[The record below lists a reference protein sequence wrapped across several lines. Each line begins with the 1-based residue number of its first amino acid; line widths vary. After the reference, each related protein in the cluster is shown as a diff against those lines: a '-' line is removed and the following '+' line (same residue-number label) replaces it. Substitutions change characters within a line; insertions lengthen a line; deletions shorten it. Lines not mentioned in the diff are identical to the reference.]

1 MVPNTE
7 QNPQIGAALAQ
18 DTGAPASTAA
28 PSPAPAPERG
38 SPQRPSAPRPQR
50 AAKKKRAA
58 HGRPRQPV
66 TAKLVLSKALRVLE
80 CLARCV
86 FSPATA
92 ASIAAVV
99 LSAVIFTV
107 VYLNHVV
114 YIIDGDS
121 ATVTVTGEQDYMK
134 ILANE
139 EISLDSRALVEHTA
153 ADGKGFQRISI
164 RHPFPISLTV
174 DGDTDRYYCM
184 EGDTVAD
191 MLLSNGVEL
200 RNADKITHPRA
211 TALMPGDDI
220 SIVRVDSRRVE
231 NEVVIP
237 HETVEKH
244 TSVIRNGTTRTL
256 QYGADGLKKETWEEV
271 LEDGQ
276 VVDRYKVREDVL
288 SYPTT
293 AHVLVGDGS
302 PVSNFDF
309 SAQYPL
315 DANGNPINYISVLR
329 NQKATGYHRSG
340 KAWGSGY
347 WTTRGQY
354 GETYCQ
360 AGTVAV
366 VRLNEMP
373 YGTKLYI
380 KTPDNQFI
388 YGYAVVN
395 DTGEF
400 ASNGVTVD
408 LFYETYTES
417 VLNGARFVDIYIL
430 ETPGR

>member
-1 MVPNTE
+1 MALTLRKRILPLLLR
-7 QNPQIGAALAQ
+7 GAEGAL
-18 DTGAPASTAA
+18 
-28 PSPAPAPERG
+28 
-38 SPQRPSAPRPQR
+38 
-50 AAKKKRAA
+50 
-58 HGRPRQPV
+58 
-66 TAKLVLSKALRVLE
+66 
-80 CLARCV
+80 RCV
-86 FSPATA
+86 FSSATLA
-92 ASIAAVV
+92 GIAAIAI
-99 LSAVIFTV
+99 SAVIFTV
-107 VYLNHVV
+107 TYLNHVV

-121 ATVTVTGEQDYMK
+121 ATVTVTREQDHMK

-139 EISLDSRALVEHTA
+139 EIRVTSRDVVAYAE
-153 ADGKGFQRISI
+153 ADGSRFGQITI
-164 RHPFPISLTV
+164 QHPFQVSLTV
-174 DGDTDRYYCM
+174 DGETEEYDIM

-191 MLLSNGVEL
+191 MLAANQVEL
-200 RNADKITHPRA
+200 RSADKITHPRA
-211 TALMPGDDI
+211 TELMPGDDI
-220 SIVRVDSRRVE
+220 SIIRVDSRRVE

-244 TSVIRNGTTRTL
+244 TSVISNGTTRVL

-271 LEDGQ
+271 LEDGE
-276 VVDRYKVREDVL
+276 VVDRYIVREDIL
-288 SYPTT
+288 KYPTT
-293 AHVLVGDGS
+293 AQVLVGDGS

-315 DANGNPINYISVLR
+315 DADGNPINYISVLR

-347 WTTRGQY
+347 WTTRGKY

-366 VRLNEMP
+366 VRLDEMP

-380 KTPDNQFI
+380 KTPDNKFI
-388 YGYAVVN
+388 YGYSVVN

-400 ASNGVTVD
+400 AWNGVTVD
-408 LFYETYTES
+408 LFYDTYTES

-430 ETPGR
+430 EIPGQ

>member
-1 MVPNTE
+1 MPDKPEN
-7 QNPQIGAALAQ
+7 QR
-18 DTGAPASTAA
+18 SAA
-28 PSPAPAPERG
+28 PPAAEPSQTRG
-38 SPQRPSAPRPQR
+38 SARPSNPTRR
-50 AAKKKRAA
+50 AVPKMPSISLSRLDSDLLLKKI
-58 HGRPRQPV
+58 
-66 TAKLVLSKALRVLE
+66 LRILE
-80 CLARCV
+80 CILRCV

-92 ASIAAVV
+92 VGIAAVV
-99 LSAVIFTV
+99 VSAVIFTV

-121 ATVTVTGEQDYMK
+121 ATVTVTAEEDFLK

-139 EISLDSRALVEHTA
+139 EVTYSSHDLLEFTD
-153 ADGKGFQRISI
+153 ADDNGFRRVSI
-164 RHPFPISLTV
+164 RHPFQISLTV

-211 TALMPGDDI
+211 TILMPWDDI

-231 NEVVIP
+231 NEVVLP
-237 HETVEKH
+237 YETNEKH

-256 QYGADGLKKETWEEV
+256 QYGQEGLKKETWEEV
-271 LEDGQ
+271 LEDGE
-276 VVDRYKVREDVL
+276 VVDRYIVREDIL

-293 AHVLVGDGS
+293 AHILIGDGS

-315 DANGNPINYISVLR
+315 DDEGNPIQYKAVLR
-329 NQKATGYHRSG
+329 NQKATGYYRSG

-347 WTTRGQY
+347 WVTRGLY

-366 VRLNEMP
+366 IRLNEMP
-373 YGTKLYI
+373 YGSKLYI

-400 ASNGVTVD
+400 GSNGVTVD

-430 ETPGR
+430 ETP

>member
-1 MVPNTE
+1 MVETVQMRWGRRVGRFLE
-7 QNPQIGAALAQ
+7 AL
-18 DTGAPASTAA
+18 
-28 PSPAPAPERG
+28 
-38 SPQRPSAPRPQR
+38 
-50 AAKKKRAA
+50 
-58 HGRPRQPV
+58 
-66 TAKLVLSKALRVLE
+66 L
-80 CLARCV
+80 RCV
-86 FSPATA
+86 FSSATA
-92 ASIAAVV
+92 ASVAAVA

-107 VYLNHVV
+107 TYLNHVV
-114 YIIDGDS
+114 YIVDGDS
-121 ATVTVTGEQDYMK
+121 ATVTVTREQDYMK

-139 EISLDSRALVEHTA
+139 EFRVTAKDVVEYVSA
-153 ADGKGFQRISI
+153 SARGFGQISI
-164 RHPFPISLTV
+164 RHPFQVSLSV
-174 DGDTDRYYCM
+174 DGVTRQYDCM

-191 MLLSNGVEL
+191 MLAANGVEL
-200 RNADKITHPRA
+200 RSADKITHPRA
-211 TALMPGDDI
+211 TTLMPGDDI

-231 NEVVIP
+231 NEVVLP
-237 HETVEKH
+237 HKTEEKH
-244 TSVIRNGTTRTL
+244 TSVIKSGTTRTL
-256 QYGADGLKKETWEEV
+256 QYGSDGLKKETWEEV
-271 LEDGQ
+271 LEDGE
-276 VVDRYKVREDVL
+276 VVDRYIVREDIL

-293 AHVLVGDGS
+293 AHLLVGDGS

-309 SAQYPL
+309 SSQYPL
-315 DANGNPINYISVLR
+315 DADGNPIHYISVLR

-347 WTTRGQY
+347 WTTRGKY

-366 VRLNEMP
+366 IRLDEMP

-388 YGYAVVN
+388 YGYSVVN

-408 LFYETYTES
+408 LFYETYLES

-430 ETPGR
+430 EIPGR

>member
-1 MVPNTE
+1 MPDKPKSIRVDS
-7 QNPQIGAALAQ
+7 ALLL
-18 DTGAPASTAA
+18 
-28 PSPAPAPERG
+28 
-38 SPQRPSAPRPQR
+38 
-50 AAKKKRAA
+50 K
-58 HGRPRQPV
+58 
-66 TAKLVLSKALRVLE
+66 KALRVLE
-80 CLARCV
+80 CVLRCV
-86 FSPATA
+86 FSPATV
-92 ASIAAVV
+92 ASVAAVAV
-99 LSAVIFTV
+99 SAVIFTV

-121 ATVTVTGEQDYMK
+121 ATVTVTAEEDYLK
-134 ILANE
+134 ILAAE
-139 EISLDSRALVEHTA
+139 EVTFSRRDIVEYTEA
-153 ADGKGFQRISI
+153 SETGFRRISI
-164 RHPFPISLTV
+164 RHPFQISLSV
-174 DGDTDRYYCM
+174 DGDTDEYYCM

-191 MLLSNGVEL
+191 MLLTNGVEL

-211 TALMPGDDI
+211 TMLMPGDDI
-220 SIVRVDSRRVE
+220 LIVRVDSRRVE

-237 HETVEKH
+237 YETNEKH

-256 QYGADGLKKETWEEV
+256 QYGQDGLKKETWEEV
-271 LEDGQ
+271 MEDGE
-276 VVDRYKVREDVL
+276 VVDRYMIREDIL

-293 AHVLVGDGS
+293 AHVLIGDGS

-315 DANGNPINYISVLR
+315 DADGNPVNYISVLR
-329 NQKATGYHRSG
+329 GQKATGYYRPG
-340 KAWGSGY
+340 NAWGAGY
-347 WTTRGQY
+347 WVTRGLY

-366 VRLNEMP
+366 IRLNEMP

-395 DTGEF
+395 DTGQF
-400 ASNGVTVD
+400 GSNGVTVD

-430 ETPGR
+430 ETPDRNGL

>member
-1 MVPNTE
+1 MVSTTAKAFPR
-7 QNPQIGAALAQ
+7 PRRRA
-18 DTGAPASTAA
+18 APA
-28 PSPAPAPERG
+28 RM
-38 SPQRPSAPRPQR
+38 APR
-50 AAKKKRAA
+50 
-58 HGRPRQPV
+58 RPI
-66 TAKLVLSKALRVLE
+66 TAKLVLKKILRLLE
-80 CLARCV
+80 CVARCV

-92 ASIAAVV
+92 ASIAAVA
-99 LSAVIFTV
+99 LAAVIFTV

-121 ATVTVTGEQDYMK
+121 ATVTVTAEQDYMK

-139 EISLDSRALVEHTA
+139 EITFSSRDLVEFTE
-153 ADGKGFQRISI
+153 ADARGFGRISI
-164 RHPFPISLTV
+164 QHPFQISLTV

-191 MLLSNGVEL
+191 MLADNGVEL
-200 RNADKITHPRA
+200 RSADKITHPRA
-211 TALMPGDDI
+211 TVLMPGDDI

-237 HETVEKH
+237 YETVEKH

-256 QYGADGLKKETWEEV
+256 QYGQNGLKKETWEEV
-271 LEDGQ
+271 MEDGE
-276 VVDRYKVREDVL
+276 VVDRYMVREDIL

-315 DANGNPINYISVLR
+315 DANGNPTNYISVLR

-347 WTTRGQY
+347 WTTRGLY

-366 VRLNEMP
+366 IRLNEMP

-430 ETPGR
+430 EIPGQ

>member
-1 MVPNTE
+1 M
-7 QNPQIGAALAQ
+7 
-18 DTGAPASTAA
+18 TAA
-28 PSPAPAPERG
+28 MQKNLVPFLL
-38 SPQRPSAPRPQR
+38 R
-50 AAKKKRAA
+50 AAE
-58 HGRPRQPV
+58 GV
-66 TAKLVLSKALRVLE
+66 V
-80 CLARCV
+80 RCV
-86 FSPATA
+86 FSSATLA
-92 ASIAAVV
+92 GIAAVA

-107 VYLNHVV
+107 NYLNHVV

-121 ATVTVTGEQDYMK
+121 ATVTVTREQDHMK

-139 EISLDSRALVEHTA
+139 EIRVTAKDIVEYTQ
-153 ADGKGFQRISI
+153 ADGERFGQITI
-164 RHPFPISLTV
+164 QHPFQVTLAV
-174 DGDTDRYYCM
+174 DGQQEEFDVM
-184 EGDTVAD
+184 EGDTVEE
-191 MLLSNGVEL
+191 MLAAHGVEL
-200 RNADKITHPRA
+200 RSADKITHPRA
-211 TALMPGDDI
+211 TSLMPGDDV

-237 HETVEKH
+237 HKTEEKH
-244 TSVIRNGTTRTL
+244 TSVIKNGTTRTL

-271 LEDGQ
+271 LEDGE
-276 VVDRYKVREDVL
+276 VVDRYIVREDIL
-288 SYPTT
+288 KYPTT
-293 AHVLVGDGS
+293 AQVLVGDGS
-302 PVSNFDF
+302 AISNFDF

-315 DANGNPINYISVLR
+315 DANGDPVNYISVLR

-347 WTTRGQY
+347 WTTKGQY

-366 VRLNEMP
+366 VRLDEMP

-380 KTPDNQFI
+380 KTPDNKFI
-388 YGYAVVN
+388 YGYSVVN

-400 ASNGVTVD
+400 AYNGVTVD

-430 ETPGR
+430 EIPGR

>member
-1 MVPNTE
+1 MPDHLSAFKGRTG
-7 QNPQIGAALAQ
+7 PGLRL
-18 DTGAPASTAA
+18 DTA
-28 PSPAPAPERG
+28 
-38 SPQRPSAPRPQR
+38 
-50 AAKKKRAA
+50 
-58 HGRPRQPV
+58 
-66 TAKLVLSKALRVLE
+66 LVLKRLLRVLE
-80 CLARCV
+80 CVLRCV

-92 ASIAAVV
+92 VSIAGVV
-99 LSAVIFTV
+99 VCAVIFTV
-107 VYLNHVV
+107 AYLDHVV

-121 ATVTVTGEQDYMK
+121 ATVTVTSREDYR
-134 ILANE
+134 
-139 EISLDSRALVEHTA
+139 EIMAAEGVTWSSRDLVEFTE
-153 ADGKGFQRISI
+153 ADSSGFRRVSI
-164 RHPFPISLTV
+164 RHPFPISLSV
-174 DGDTDRYYCM
+174 DGDTDEFYCM

-191 MLLSNGVEL
+191 MLSRNGVVL

-220 SIVRVDSRRVE
+220 LIIRVDSRRVE
-231 NEVVIP
+231 NEVVLP
-237 HETVEKH
+237 YETNEKH
-244 TSVIRNGTTRTL
+244 TSVIRSGTTRTL
-256 QYGADGLKKETWEEV
+256 QYGQEGLKKETWEEV
-271 LEDGQ
+271 LEDGE
-276 VVDRYKVREDVL
+276 VVDRYIVREDIL
-288 SYPTT
+288 SYPVT
-293 AHVLVGDGS
+293 AHVLIGDGS

-315 DANGNPINYISVLR
+315 DENGDPISYISVLR
-329 NQKATGYHRSG
+329 NQKATGYYRPG
-340 KAWGSGY
+340 NAWGAGY
-347 WTTRGQY
+347 WVTRGLY

-360 AGTVAV
+360 SGTVAV
-366 VRLNEMP
+366 VRLSEMP

-430 ETPGR
+430 EKP

>member
-1 MVPNTE
+1 MLPNTE
-7 QNPQIGAALAQ
+7 HLQQTPTPVELHPP
-18 DTGAPASTAA
+18 DT
-28 PSPAPAPERG
+28 PAPAEAP
-38 SPQRPSAPRPQR
+38 PQAPPPAAPAQR
-50 AAKKKRAA
+50 AKPRRSNPRRGAHAKRREPLT
-58 HGRPRQPV
+58 GR
-66 TAKLVLSKALRVLE
+66 LVLKKALRAAE
-80 CLARCV
+80 CVARCV

-92 ASIAAVV
+92 ASIAAVM

-121 ATVTVTGEQDYMK
+121 ATVTVTAERDYMK

-139 EISLDSRALVEHTA
+139 EIDPGPRGLVEHTA
-153 ADGKGFQRISI
+153 AGGGNFQRISI

-174 DGDTDRYYCM
+174 DGDTERYYCM

-191 MLLSNGVEL
+191 MLISNGVEL

-211 TALMPGDDI
+211 TELMPGDDI

-231 NEVVIP
+231 NEVTIP

-244 TSVIRNGTTRTL
+244 TSVIRKGTTRTL
-256 QYGADGLKKETWEEV
+256 QYGSDGLKKETWEEV
-271 LEDGQ
+271 LEDGE

-288 SYPTT
+288 KNPTT
-293 AHVLVGDGS
+293 THLLVGDGS

-315 DANGNPINYISVLR
+315 DENGNPINYISVLR

-366 VRLNEMP
+366 IRLDEMP
-373 YGTKLYI
+373 YGSKLYI

-430 ETPGR
+430 ETP

>member
-1 MVPNTE
+1 MTE
-7 QNPQIGAALAQ
+7 RKKNWPRMLL
-18 DTGAPASTAA
+18 
-28 PSPAPAPERG
+28 RG
-38 SPQRPSAPRPQR
+38 
-50 AAKKKRAA
+50 
-58 HGRPRQPV
+58 
-66 TAKLVLSKALRVLE
+66 LE
-80 CLARCV
+80 CALRCV

-92 ASIAAVV
+92 ASIGAAA
-99 LSAVIFTV
+99 LAMLIFSV

-121 ATVTVTGEQDYMK
+121 ATVTVTAEQDYMK

-139 EISLDSRALVEHTA
+139 EIRLSPRDLVQVDKPDA
-153 ADGKGFQRISI
+153 RGFGRISI
-164 RHPFPISLTV
+164 RHPFTISLTV
-174 DGDTDRYYCM
+174 DGQTERYYCM

-191 MLLSNGVEL
+191 MLADNGVEL
-200 RNADKITHPRA
+200 RSADKITHPRA
-211 TALMPGDDI
+211 TVLMPGDDI

-244 TSVIRNGTTRTL
+244 TSVIRSGTTRTL

-271 LEDGQ
+271 LEDGE
-276 VVDRYKVREDVL
+276 VVDRYKIREDIL
-288 SYPTT
+288 KYPVT
-293 AHVLVGDGS
+293 ANILVGDGS
-302 PVSNFDF
+302 PISNFDF
-309 SAQYPL
+309 SSQYPL
-315 DANGNPINYISVLR
+315 DADGNPVNYISVLR

-366 VRLNEMP
+366 IRLDEMP

-380 KTPDNQFI
+380 KTPDNKFI
-388 YGYAVVN
+388 YGYSVVN

-400 ASNGVTVD
+400 AGNGVTVD
-408 LFYETYTES
+408 LFYESYIES

-430 ETPGR
+430 EIPNR